1 MEPVAV
7 VILLALTRTAIRN
20 RDFPDIQGTT
30 LVFALIYVMTSL
42 AVDFIH
48 GALDPRV
55 RRKML

>member
-1 MEPVAV
+1 MFE
-7 VILLALTRTAIRN
+7 AIRN
-20 RDFPDIQGTT
+20 RDLPVIQGTT